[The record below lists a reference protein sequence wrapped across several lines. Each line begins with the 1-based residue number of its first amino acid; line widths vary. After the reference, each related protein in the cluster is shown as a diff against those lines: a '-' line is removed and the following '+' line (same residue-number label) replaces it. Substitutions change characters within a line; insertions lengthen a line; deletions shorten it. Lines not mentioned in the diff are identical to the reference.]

1 MTINEDLFL
10 DENLDEIDE
19 DEEEV
24 KNGDDK

>member
-1 MTINEDLFL
+1 VTINEDLFL